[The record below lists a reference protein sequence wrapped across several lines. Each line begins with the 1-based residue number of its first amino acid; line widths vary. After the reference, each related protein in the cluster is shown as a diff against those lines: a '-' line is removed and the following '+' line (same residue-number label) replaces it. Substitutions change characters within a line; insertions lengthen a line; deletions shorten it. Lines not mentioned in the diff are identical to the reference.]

1 MLDTSVATEGL
12 AGKDCNELLNF
23 VIPAFIVIP
32 TEDFSPSGGTC
43 FSAVSSQLSAVSQIL
58 LAH

>member
-1 MLDTSVATEGL
+1 MFDTSVATEGL

-23 VIPAFIVIP
+23 VIPAFLVIP

-43 FSAVSSQLSAVSQIL
+43 FSAVSRQHSAIVD
-58 LAH
+58 